1 MGLFNPGRMVVTRN
15 VDDRRRMD
23 FDFFVF
29 VEESLERHLRGD
41 WGDLCAEDTELNDEA
56 IAAEQR
62 GEPTDSL
69 FSMYR
74 YFDGTEVY
82 IITEWNRSVTT
93 ILFPEEY

>member
-1 MGLFNPGRMVVTRN
+1 MDLFNPGRMVVTRGIE
-15 VDDRRRMD
+15 DRRCMD
-23 FDFFVF
+23 LSFFDF
-29 VEESLERHLRGD
+29 LEKSIARHLEGD
-41 WGDLCAEDTELNDEA
+41 WGDLCAEDSELNDEA

>member
-1 MGLFNPGRMVVTRN
+1 MDLFNPGRMVVTRGIE
-15 VDDRRRMD
+15 DRRCMD
-23 FDFFVF
+23 LSFFDF
-29 VEESLERHLRGD
+29 LEKSIARHLECD